1 MFNGKNSTD
10 SLNSTNT
17 RSSRERK
24 SCLKRA
30 LQQTKVLQEVINDS
44 TINKLDE
51 AINLVD
57 NVTYETSI
65 QEKVSNQQEVLI
77 DSQMMTSSSKVL
89 KTCTV
94 SLTKR
99 MRDYDHIDFSRKL
112 VKYLQEASEE
122 SQSPNWSLLE
132 RRVTKLF
139 KRIANSSTLLGTLDP
154 LEKKTIVRKK
164 PEQKIVS
171 QVAQLTIPDK
181 LVPNAKTKDEDSVER
196 TVRKIK
202 KLITCHCKETG
213 KPLDFFQLILHPDD
227 FGRTIRN
234 MLYVSFLVKD
244 GVMKLRKD
252 HINLVVEP
260 CHKEINSQQKQST
273 NKMGTQNIISLN
285 MEQWRILKKAYR
297 VEQPMINFDEEN

>member
-1 MFNGKNSTD
+1 MFNGTNSMD
-10 SLNSTNT
+10 SLNSINT

-24 SCLKRA
+24 NCLKHA
-30 LQQTKVLQEVINDS
+30 LERTSILQEVINDS

-57 NVTYETSI
+57 DVTYATSI

-89 KTCTV
+89 KTCSI

-99 MRDYDHIDFSRKL
+99 MRDYDHINFSQKL
-112 VKYLQEASEE
+112 VKYLQEASNDD

-139 KRIANSSTLLGTLDP
+139 KRVANSSTLLGTLDP
-154 LEKKTIVRKK
+154 LEKKTIIRKK
-164 PEQKIVS
+164 PEQK
-171 QVAQLTIPDK
+171 VAQFAVTVPDK
-181 LVPNAKTKDEDSVER
+181 LVPSGNTKDEDSVER

-202 KLITCHCKETG
+202 KLITCYCKEAG

-234 MLYVSFLVKD
+234 MLYISFLIKD
-244 GVMKLRKD
+244 GVVKLKKD
-252 HINLVVEP
+252 ERSLVVEP
-260 CHKEINSQQKQST
+260 CRKEVNSQEKRSS
-273 NKMGTQNIISLN
+273 NKTGIQNVISLN

-297 VEQPMINFDEEN
+297 LEQPMINFDEEK

>member
-1 MFNGKNSTD
+1 MFNGRNSMN
-10 SLNSTNT
+10 SLNSNA

-24 SCLKRA
+24 SCLKHA
-30 LQQTKVLQEVINDS
+30 LQQTLVLQEVINDT

-89 KTCTV
+89 KTCTI

-99 MRDYDHIDFSRKL
+99 MRDYDHIDFSQKL
-112 VKYLQEASEE
+112 VKYLQETSEE

-132 RRVTKLF
+132 RGVTKLF

-154 LEKKTIVRKK
+154 LEKKAIVRKK
-164 PEQKIVS
+164 PEQRIAS
-171 QVAQLTIPDK
+171 QVAVTVPDK
-181 LVPNAKTKDEDSVER
+181 LVPNVNTKDEDSVER

-202 KLITCHCKETG
+202 KLITCYCKEAG

-227 FGRTIRN
+227 FGRSIRN
-234 MLYVSFLVKD
+234 MLYISFLVKD
-244 GVMKLRKD
+244 GVVKLKKD
-252 HINLVVEP
+252 HRSLVVEP
-260 CHKEINSQQKQST
+260 CRKEVNSQEKRST
-273 NKMGTQNIISLN
+273 NRMGIQNVTSLN

-297 VEQPMINFDEEN
+297 LEQPMINFDEEK

>member
-1 MFNGKNSTD
+1 MN
-10 SLNSTNT
+10 SLNSNA

-24 SCLKRA
+24 SCLKHA
-30 LQQTKVLQEVINDS
+30 LQQTLVLQEVINDT

-89 KTCTV
+89 KTCTI

-99 MRDYDHIDFSRKL
+99 MRDYDHIDFSQKL
-112 VKYLQEASEE
+112 VKYLQETSEE

-132 RRVTKLF
+132 RGVTKLF

-154 LEKKTIVRKK
+154 LEKKAIVRKK
-164 PEQKIVS
+164 PEQRIAS
-171 QVAQLTIPDK
+171 QVAVTVPDK
-181 LVPNAKTKDEDSVER
+181 LVPNVNTKDEDSVER

-202 KLITCHCKETG
+202 KLITCYCKEAG

-227 FGRTIRN
+227 FGRSIRN
-234 MLYVSFLVKD
+234 MLYISFLVKD
-244 GVMKLRKD
+244 GVVKLKKD
-252 HINLVVEP
+252 HRSLVVEP
-260 CHKEINSQQKQST
+260 CRKEVNSQEKRST
-273 NKMGTQNIISLN
+273 NRMGIQNVTSLN

-297 VEQPMINFDEEN
+297 LEQPMINFDEEK

>member
-234 MLYVSFLVKD
+234 MLSYKSCC
-244 GVMKLRKD
+244 GTM
-252 HINLVVEP
+252 
-260 CHKEINSQQKQST
+260 SQG
-273 NKMGTQNIISLN
+273 NKFTTKTIYQ
-285 MEQWRILKKAYR
+285 
-297 VEQPMINFDEEN
+297 